1 MYQSKSPA
9 ILFIPSKL
17 ALMLTMWKLKYVQ
30 FLLEYYSKSLI
41 STFRFFIKSKHFFP
55 GKQSAFIRSC
65 STLDPSV
72 PWEGCV
78 NDTSTPGQLQTKCYI
93 LCFED
98 GCNNSYVTS
107 GQIFPVFILSSLLFL
122 ASNGWFW
129 IILFQKQHLSKVK
142 VTFILWKDCVTCN

>member
-1 MYQSKSPA
+1 MSGLPWWSGVLLILGSFLSHKTESSTLCVQCNSKYDQHCEENPPGASNC
-9 ILFIPSKL
+9 LERTSKRNGCL
-17 ALMLTMWKLKYVQ
+17 VTR
-30 FLLEYYSKSLI
+30 I
-41 STFRFFIKSKHFFP
+41 STN

-122 ASNGWFW
+122 AINGWF
-129 IILFQKQHLSKVK
+129 
-142 VTFILWKDCVTCN
+142 